1 MMIERK
7 SEEDKISALPD
18 DVLCLILSFL
28 TLKEAIATSLLSTR
42 WRFVWTMLPS
52 LHIGCAK
59 PIMKHYKS
67 VNVFLALRRTEK
79 ITSFQLKCNSDHDC
93 CSNYVEEWISKV
105 VARKV
110 EQVHISLCRRSQDFN
125 TRGPRINSKVI
136 PHSRPY
142 QKFLNWAPLFHC
154 TTIATLKLERFYLRY
169 YLKEFTIVR
178 NSRYTRCIDRNH
190 LYDIVMQ
197 CDYDFISNYMKIRGW
212 RNIKKTKVYITMYHD
227 MKETV
232 SEILQ
237 RVCSVEFL
245 SLKYCR
251 DDINPFP
258 LDLPLFKNLVE
269 LRLFLKKDDSLIKE
283 LPAKCPNLQV
293 LEVTNLDDRERCRYN
308 FIGGARVHDLSI
320 VPI

>member
-28 TLKEAIATSLLSTR
+28 TLKEAIATSLLCTR

-52 LHIGCAK
+52 LHIG
-59 PIMKHYKS
+59 
-67 VNVFLALRRTEK
+67 
-79 ITSFQLKCNSDHDC
+79 DHDC

-110 EQVHISLCRRSQDFN
+110 EQVHISLCTSDDR
-125 TRGPRINSKVI
+125 
-136 PHSRPY
+136 
-142 QKFLNWAPLFHC
+142 FLNWDPLFHC
-154 TTIATLKLERFYLRY
+154 TTIATLKLEQFYLRS
-169 YLKEFTIVR
+169 YLKEFTIVH
-178 NSRYTRCIDRNH
+178 NSRYIRFIDRNH
-190 LYDIVMQ
+190 LYDNVMQ
-197 CDYDFISNYMKIRGW
+197 YDYAFISNSMKIRGW
-212 RNIKKTKVYITMYHD
+212 RKIKKTKVYITMYHD
-227 MKETV
+227 IKETV

-237 RVCSVEFL
+237 GVCSVKFL

-251 DDINPFP
+251 NDINPFP

-293 LEVTNLDDRERCRYN
+293 LEVTNLDDRERCR
-308 FIGGARVHDLSI
+308 
-320 VPI
+320 